1 MENSDFIKK
10 RISDLEKEIVELQGK
25 QILQGYFNDILIQII
40 AEMTENNV
48 STVRKTVVERIQ
60 QRGNQQL
67 SNVDSAILDHW
78 LRTQIK
84 PDRKSV
90 V

>member
-1 MENSDFIKK
+1 MENSEFIKK
-10 RISDLEKEIVELQGK
+10 RINDLEKELIDLQGK
-25 QILQGYFNDILIQII
+25 QILQAYFNDILIQII

-48 STVRKTVVERIQ
+48 NAVRKTVVERMQ

-78 LRTQIK
+78 LRTQLK
-84 PDRKSV
+84 PD
-90 V
+90 

>member
-1 MENSDFIKK
+1 MENSEFIKK
-10 RISDLEKEIVELQGK
+10 RINDLEKELIDLQDK

-48 STVRKTVVERIQ
+48 NAVRKTVVERMQ

-78 LRTQIK
+78 LRTQLK
-84 PDRKSV
+84 PD
-90 V
+90 

>member
-1 MENSDFIKK
+1 MENSEFIKK

-48 STVRKTVVERIQ
+48 NAVRKTVVERMQ

-78 LRTQIK
+78 LRTQLK
-84 PDRKSV
+84 PD
-90 V
+90 

>member
-1 MENSDFIKK
+1 MENSEFIKK
-10 RISDLEKEIVELQGK
+10 RINDLEKELIDLQGK
-25 QILQGYFNDILIQII
+25 QILQAYFNDILIQII

-48 STVRKTVVERIQ
+48 SAVRKTVVERMQ

-84 PDRKSV
+84 PD
-90 V
+90 

>member
-1 MENSDFIKK
+1 MENSEFIKK
-10 RISDLEKEIVELQGK
+10 RINDLEKELIDLQGK
-25 QILQGYFNDILIQII
+25 QILQAYFNDILIQII

-48 STVRKTVVERIQ
+48 SAVRKTVVERIQ

-84 PDRKSV
+84 PD
-90 V
+90 

>member
-84 PDRKSV
+84 PD
-90 V
+90 

>member
-1 MENSDFIKK
+1 MS
-10 RISDLEKEIVELQGK
+10 SSM
-25 QILQGYFNDILIQII
+25 

-48 STVRKTVVERIQ
+48 NAVRNTVVERMQ

-84 PDRKSV
+84 PD
-90 V
+90 

>member
-1 MENSDFIKK
+1 MENSEFIKK
-10 RISDLEKEIVELQGK
+10 RINDLEKELIDLQGK
-25 QILQGYFNDILIQII
+25 QILQAYFNDILIQII

-48 STVRKTVVERIQ
+48 NAVRKTVVERMQ

-84 PDRKSV
+84 PD
-90 V
+90 

>member
-48 STVRKTVVERIQ
+48 SAVRKTVVERIQ

-84 PDRKSV
+84 PD
-90 V
+90 

>member
-1 MENSDFIKK
+1 MENSEFIKK
-10 RISDLEKEIVELQGK
+10 RINDLEKELIDLQGK
-25 QILQGYFNDILIQII
+25 QILQAYFNDILIQII

-48 STVRKTVVERIQ
+48 NAVRNTVVERMQ

-84 PDRKSV
+84 PD
-90 V
+90 

>member
-1 MENSDFIKK
+1 MENSEFIKK
-10 RISDLEKEIVELQGK
+10 RINDLEKELIDLQGK
-25 QILQGYFNDILIQII
+25 QILQAYFNDILIQII

-48 STVRKTVVERIQ
+48 NAVRNTVVERMQ
-60 QRGNQQL
+60 HRGNQQL

-84 PDRKSV
+84 PD
-90 V
+90 